1 MAYSDDLP
9 PPDLWLQLSGGER
22 LPAHRAVLS
31 LVSSVARGLPEG
43 SDTWDVGGLVIGGAP
58 VSAAV
63 VAGVV

>member
-43 SDTWDVGGLVIGGAP
+43 SDTWDV
-58 VSAAV
+58 
-63 VAGVV
+63 